1 LILWR
6 RFTIVKENQPF
17 GTLRLHRYDSLYNSI
32 LVPRMLSRIH
42 LRTLF
47 HGAAA
52 LGLIALLSVPA
63 RPQAP
68 SSMSPTQQN
77 QANSTSGGGTGQRL
91 TPASPQRPDIK
102 PDPKKAKEAYKLGLH
117 AEQDGDWQAAF
128 DNYGDAVNWA
138 PTNEDY
144 FRKRE
149 IAKSH
154 VVQTKMDLAEREA
167 ASGRLS
173 DARREMLAA
182 RYLDPT
188 NKVVRDRLAELT
200 ALEPRNANQ
209 GQIERD
215 LGGEV
220 HLEHL
225 PGKRSIDFRG
235 NTQTAYDE
243 VARQYGIE
251 VAFDVDLHPRPVRLQ
266 TQDEDFPT
274 TMRILSTMTGTFWR
288 PLTKRLFFVAA
299 DSTQKRKD
307 YALSVVRTV
316 LLPAA
321 ETPEQMTELLRMV
334 REIAGITR
342 SDLDTRSRTLTM
354 RASPQAIAVATDL
367 IENLEQPV
375 GQMVLEIEIL
385 DVTKTYAQQ
394 LGITPPQS
402 AQVLTLSKQQIQ
414 EALSSEQ
421 GLISVIE
428 EVFGTPSSLSGL
440 STLQTAS
447 LLGSQTNILSTLLPP
462 LVLFGGG
469 DTRFLATLPG
479 ASANFSQM
487 LNVVRD
493 GRRILLRAE
502 DGQPAT
508 FFVGER
514 IPVTL
519 AQFSPSEGGSGV
531 NVPGVL
537 AGNFSATDFTTG
549 NAPDFVT
556 TASLRNNG
564 FQDMIVANHTD
575 NTLSIFLGNGD
586 GTFATINGA
595 PPTTGT
601 GPVWVATGTF
611 NTTNSR
617 TTVDLAVANQTANTV
632 SILAGNGDGTFQPK
646 VDLSTGN
653 APSSVVAV
661 AVNTNNDPNID
672 LIVANHGD
680 NTLSVF
686 LGNGDGTFRAPTTIA
701 AGGGPSS
708 IATGDFNGDG
718 KIDLAVTNQ
727 NDNTVSIFLGNGDGT
742 FQPRVD
748 DAVGNG
754 PVWVSVADFNGDGIQ
769 DLAIA
774 NNGAPTDTNTGDT
787 VSILLGNPNT
797 ANTSIGNGTFSPG
810 ATRDFP
816 AGNGPTSIAVADFNV
831 DGLPDLAVSDETDNA
846 VSLLLGT
853 GGGGFGPN
861 FELPVGTDPV
871 SIATA
876 DFNGDGVPDAAIV
889 NNGSNTVTV
898 ILNSSSFSGTANG
911 LSATPFPGVEYLDIG
926 VKVKATPRVH
936 LNDEVSLQL
945 HFEVS
950 SLEGD
955 SINGIPVIANQQVD
969 QTVRVKNSQT
979 AMLAGF
985 LERQINRNLNGAP
998 GIADIPAA
1006 GLLGSDQTSQNTDTE
1021 LLFLITPHMVSLAPR
1036 KDHEIYAGRGSLEG
1050 PGSFGAGRGEPGG
1063 QSRQPIPQIPA
1074 QGQTPLPNEA
1084 PIPGQAPV
1092 QPPEEPSQQPPPQ
1105 QQQPPPQQPPPVQPA
1120 PQDSPPAPPPG

>member
-1 LILWR
+1 MMNR
-6 RFTIVKENQPF
+6 
-17 GTLRLHRYDSLYNSI
+17 S
-32 LVPRMLSRIH
+32 H
-42 LRTLF
+42 LR
-47 HGAAA
+47 A
-52 LGLIALLSVPA
+52 LINVATAFGFIALLSLPA

-68 SSMSPTQQN
+68 SRTSPPQQ
-77 QANSTSGGGTGQRL
+77 SPPSGAAGAGATQRL
-91 TPASPQRPDIK
+91 APPQAQRPDIK
-102 PDPKKAKEAYKLGLH
+102 PDPRKAKEAYKLGLH
-117 AEQDGDWQAAF
+117 AEQDGDWQAAY
-128 DNYGDAVNWA
+128 DDYGDAVNWA

-149 IAKSH
+149 IAKSK

-182 RYLDPT
+182 RYLDPS
-188 NKVVRDRLAELT
+188 NKVIRDRLAELT

-209 GQIERD
+209 DQTERE

-235 NTQTAYDE
+235 NSQGAYDE
-243 VARQYGIE
+243 VAHQYGIE
-251 VAFDVDLHPRPVRLQ
+251 VAFDVDFHPRPVHLH
-266 TQDEDFPT
+266 TEDEDFPT

-299 DSTQKRKD
+299 DSAQKRKE

-316 LLPAA
+316 LLPATEA
-321 ETPEQMTELLRMV
+321 PEQMTELLRMV

-354 RASPQAIAVATDL
+354 RASPQAIAVATEL

-375 GQMVLEIEIL
+375 SQMVLEIEIL
-385 DVTKTYAQQ
+385 DINRTYAKQ
-394 LGITPPQS
+394 LGITPPES
-402 AQVLTLSKQQIQ
+402 FKAFTISQQEVK
-414 EALSSEQ
+414 EALAATTTEE
-421 GLISVIE
+421 LVAVIE
-428 EVFGTPSSLSGL
+428 QVFGTPSSLSGL
-440 STLQTAS
+440 TGSQTAS
-447 LLGSQTNILSTLLPP
+447 LLGSQQSILSSLIPP
-462 LVLFGGG
+462 VIFVGVGSAG
-469 DTRFLATLPG
+469 FFTQLPG
-479 ASANFSQM
+479 AAANFSQM

-508 FFVGER
+508 FFVGDR

-519 AQFSPSEGGSGV
+519 AQFSPSEGGAGV
-531 NVPGVL
+531 NIPGVL
-537 AGNFSATDFTTG
+537 ATNFSATDFTTG

-586 GTFATINGA
+586 GTFATPSGS
-595 PPTTGT
+595 PPATGT

-617 TTVDLAVANQTANTV
+617 TNVDLAVVNQTANTV
-632 SILAGNGDGTFQPK
+632 SILASNGDGTFQPR
-646 VDLSTGN
+646 VDLKTGN
-653 APSSVVAV
+653 SPSSVVAV
-661 AVNTNNDPNID
+661 AINTNNDPNLD

-686 LGNGDGTFRAPTTIA
+686 LGDGKGNFTAAGTIP

-748 DAVGNG
+748 DATGNG
-754 PVWVSVADFNGDGIQ
+754 PVWVSVADFNGDGIP

-787 VSILLGNPNT
+787 VSILLGNPST
-797 ANTSIGNGTFSPG
+797 TNTSIGNGTFSPG

-831 DGLPDLAVSDETDNA
+831 DGRPDLAVTDQTDNA
-846 VSLLLGT
+846 VSLLLGIGDGT
-853 GGGGFGPN
+853 FGQN

-871 SIATA
+871 SIATT
-876 DFNGDGVPDAAIV
+876 DFNRDGVPDAAIV

-898 ILNSSSFSGTANG
+898 VLNSSSFSGAVNG

-950 SLEGD
+950 SLEGN
-955 SINGIPVIANQQVD
+955 SINGIPVISNQQVD
-969 QTVRVKNSQT
+969 QTVRIKNSQT
-979 AMLAGF
+979 AILAGF
-985 LERQINRNLNGAP
+985 LERQINRNLAGSP
-998 GIADIPAA
+998 GISAIPAV
-1006 GLLGSDQTSQNTDTE
+1006 GLLASDLTSQNTETE
-1021 LLFLITPHMVSLAPR
+1021 LLFLITPHMVSFSPR
-1036 KDHEIYAGRGSLEG
+1036 KDHEIYAGRGSLDS
-1050 PGSFGAGRGEPGG
+1050 PGSFGGNRAEPNG
-1063 QSRQPIPQIPA
+1063 QSRQPIPQIPP
-1074 QGQTPLPNEA
+1074 QGQTPPPNEA

-1092 QPPEEPSQQPPPQ
+1092 QPPAEPTQQPPQ
-1105 QQQPPPQQPPPVQPA
+1105 QQQPPQPQPA
-1120 PQDSPPAPPPG
+1120 PQDSPPAPPPS

>member
-1 LILWR
+1 LYKR
-6 RFTIVKENQPF
+6 CFAIVKENQPF

-47 HGAAA
+47 NGATA

-68 SSMSPTQQN
+68 SSTSPTQQG
-77 QANSTSGGGTGQRL
+77 QANGTSGAGAAQRL
-91 TPASPQRPDIK
+91 SPPSPQRPDIK

-167 ASGRLS
+167 AAGRLS

-243 VARQYGIE
+243 VARLYGIE
-251 VAFDVDLHPRPVRLQ
+251 VAFDVDLRPRPVRLQ

-307 YALSVVRTV
+307 YALSVAHTV

-385 DVTKTYAQQ
+385 DINKTYAQQ

-402 AQVLTLSKQQIQ
+402 SQVFTVSQAEVK
-414 EALSSEQ
+414 EALAATTTEE
-421 GLISVIE
+421 LVAVIE
-428 EVFGTPSSLSGL
+428 QVFGTPSSLSGL
-440 STLQTAS
+440 TGSQTAS
-447 LLGSQTNILSTLLPP
+447 LLGSQQSILSSLIPP
-462 LVLFGGG
+462 VLFVGVGSAG
-469 DTRFLATLPG
+469 FFTELPG
-479 ASANFSQM
+479 AAANFSQM

-493 GRRILLRAE
+493 GRRIMLRAE

-508 FFVGER
+508 FFVGDR

-519 AQFSPSEGGSGV
+519 AQFSPSEGGAGADI
-531 NVPGVL
+531 PGVL
-537 AGNFSATDFTTG
+537 ATNFSATDFTTG
-549 NAPDFVT
+549 NAPDFVA

-564 FQDMIVANHTD
+564 FQDMIVANHAD

-586 GTFATINGA
+586 GTFATLNGA

-601 GPVWVATGTF
+601 GPVWIATGTF

-617 TTVDLAVANQTANTV
+617 TNVDLVVANQIANTV
-632 SILAGNGDGTFQPK
+632 SVLASNGDGTFQPR
-646 VDLSTGN
+646 VDLNTGN

-661 AVNTNNDPNID
+661 AVNTNNDPNLD

-686 LGNGDGTFRAPTTIA
+686 LGNGDGTFKPPTTIP

-774 NNGAPTDTNTGDT
+774 NNGAPTSANTGNT
-787 VSILLGNPNT
+787 VSILLGNAST
-797 ANTSIGNGTFSPG
+797 TNTSIGNGTFSPG
-810 ATRDFP
+810 LTRDFP
-816 AGNGPTSIAVADFNV
+816 AGDGPTSIAVADFNV
-831 DGLPDLAVSDETDNA
+831 DGRPDLAVTDQTDNA
-846 VSLLLGT
+846 VSLLLGIGDGT
-853 GGGGFGPN
+853 FGQN
-861 FELPVGTDPV
+861 FELPVESNPV
-871 SIATA
+871 SIASA

-898 ILNSSSFSGTANG
+898 VLNSSSFSGAVNG

-926 VKVKATPRVH
+926 VKVKATPRIH
-936 LNDEVSLQL
+936 QNNEVSLQL

-950 SLEGD
+950 SLEGE

-979 AMLAGF
+979 AILAGF
-985 LERQINRNLNGAP
+985 LERQINRNLNGSP
-998 GIADIPAA
+998 GLADVPAV
-1006 GLLGSDQTSQNTDTE
+1006 GLLASDLTRQNTDTE

-1050 PGSFGAGRGEPGG
+1050 PGSFGASRTEPGG
-1063 QSRQPIPQIPA
+1063 RQPPPQIPA
-1074 QGQTPLPNEA
+1074 QGQTPSPNEA

-1092 QPPEEPSQQPPPQ
+1092 QPPAEPSEQPQ
-1105 QQQPPPQQPPPVQPA
+1105 QQQQQQQQPPPVQPA

>member
-1 LILWR
+1 LER
-6 RFTIVKENQPF
+6 AAA
-17 GTLRLHRYDSLYNSI
+17 RYNSLYNSI
-32 LVPRMLSRIH
+32 LISRMMKHRH
-42 LRTLF
+42 LRTLI
-47 HGAAA
+47 GTVV
-52 LGLIALLSVPA
+52 LGVIVLLGVPA

-68 SSMSPTQQN
+68 SSMSPAQQN
-77 QANSTSGGGTGQRL
+77 LPVAGAGQRL
-91 TPASPQRPDIK
+91 GPPPAQRPDIK
-102 PDPKKAKEAYKLGLH
+102 PDPKKAKEAYKQGLH
-117 AEQDGDWQAAF
+117 AEQDGDWQAAYN
-128 DNYGDAVNWA
+128 DYGDALNWA

-182 RYLDPT
+182 RYLDPS
-188 NKVVRDRLAELT
+188 NKVIRDRLAELT
-200 ALEPRNANQ
+200 ALEPHNNNQ
-209 GQIERD
+209 DAIERE

-235 NTQTAYDE
+235 NTQSAYDE
-243 VARQYGIE
+243 IARQYGIE
-251 VAFDVDLHPRPVRLQ
+251 VAFDVELRQRPVHLK
-266 TQDEDFPT
+266 TEDEDFAT
-274 TMRILSTMTGTFWR
+274 TMRILSSMTGTFWR
-288 PLTKRLFFVAA
+288 PLTKRLFFVAE
-299 DSTQKRKD
+299 DSAQKRKD

-321 ETPEQMTELLRMV
+321 ATPEQMTELLRMV

-354 RASPQAIAVATDL
+354 KASPQAIAVATDL

-385 DVTKTYAQQ
+385 DINRTYAQQ
-394 LGITPPQS
+394 LGITPPES
-402 AQVLTLSKQQIQ
+402 SKVFTVSQA
-414 EALSSEQ
+414 EVKAALAATTTEE
-421 GLISVIE
+421 LIAVIE
-428 EVFGTPSSLSGL
+428 QVFGTPSSLSGL
-440 STLQTAS
+440 TGSQTAS
-447 LLGSQTNILSTLLPP
+447 LLGSQQSILSSLIPP
-462 LVLFGGG
+462 VIFVGVGKAG
-469 DTRFLATLPG
+469 FFTELPG
-479 ASANFSQM
+479 AAANFSQM
-487 LNVVRD
+487 LNMVKD
-493 GRRILLRAE
+493 GRRILLRAQ

-508 FFVGER
+508 FFVGDR

-519 AQFSPSEGGSGV
+519 AQFSPSEGGAGV
-531 NVPGVL
+531 NIPGVL
-537 AGNFSATDFTTG
+537 ATNFSATDFTTG
-549 NAPDFVT
+549 NAPDYVT

-586 GTFATINGA
+586 GTFATPSGS
-595 PPTTGT
+595 PPATGT

-646 VDLSTGN
+646 VDLKTGS
-653 APSSVVAV
+653 APSAVVAV

-686 LGNGDGTFRAPTTIA
+686 LGNGDGTFKAPTTIA

-742 FQPRVD
+742 FQARVD
-748 DAVGNG
+748 DATGNG
-754 PVWVSVADFNGDGIQ
+754 PVWVSVADFNGDGIP

-774 NNGAPTDTNTGDT
+774 NNGAPTSANTGDT
-787 VSILLGNPNT
+787 VSILLGNAST
-797 ANTSIGNGTFSPG
+797 TNTSIGNGTFSSG

-831 DGLPDLAVSDETDNA
+831 DGRPDLAVTDQTDNA
-846 VSLLLGT
+846 VSLLLGIGDGT
-853 GGGGFGPN
+853 FGQN
-861 FELPVGTDPV
+861 FELPVGTNPV

-898 ILNSSSFSGTANG
+898 VLNSSSFNGAVNG
-911 LSATPFPGVEYLDIG
+911 LTGTPFPGVEYLDIG

-936 LNDEVSLQL
+936 QNNEVSLQL

-950 SLEGD
+950 SLEGE
-955 SINGIPVIANQQVD
+955 SINGIPVISNQQVD

-979 AMLAGF
+979 AILAGF
-985 LERQINRNLNGAP
+985 LERQINRNLSGTP
-998 GIADIPAA
+998 GIAAVPAV
-1006 GLLGSDQTSQNTDTE
+1006 GLLASDLNSQNTETE

-1036 KDHEIYAGRGSLEG
+1036 KDHEIYAGRGALEG
-1050 PGSFGAGRGEPGG
+1050 PGGFGGNRPEPPIG
-1063 QSRQPIPQIPA
+1063 QPRQPLPQIPA
-1074 QGQTPLPNEA
+1074 PAQPPAPGQAPSPNEA

-1092 QPPEEPSQQPPPQ
+1092 QPPSEPPPQQPSPQSPQQ
-1105 QQQPPPQQPPPVQPA
+1105 QQQPPQQQPS

>member
-1 LILWR
+1 
-6 RFTIVKENQPF
+6 
-17 GTLRLHRYDSLYNSI
+17 
-32 LVPRMLSRIH
+32 
-42 LRTLF
+42 LRTVLV
-47 HGAAA
+47 AATVP
-52 LGLIALLSVPA
+52 GLIVFLSLPA

-68 SSMSPTQQN
+68 SSMSPAQQS
-77 QANSTSGGGTGQRL
+77 QPSGTPGAGASQRL
-91 TPASPQRPDIK
+91 APPPAQRPDIK
-102 PDPKKAKEAYKLGLH
+102 PDPKKAKEAYKQGLR
-117 AEQDGDWQAAF
+117 AEQDGNWQAAY
-128 DNYGDAVNWA
+128 DDYGDAVNWA
-138 PTNEDY
+138 PANEDY

-154 VVQTKMDLAEREA
+154 VVQAKMDLSEREA

-182 RYLDPT
+182 RYLDPS
-188 NKVVRDRLAELT
+188 NKVIRDRLAELT
-200 ALEPRNANQ
+200 ALEPHNNNQ
-209 GQIERD
+209 GAIERE

-235 NTQTAYDE
+235 NTQSAYDE
-243 VARQYGIE
+243 IARQYGVE
-251 VAFDVDLHPRPVRLQ
+251 VAFDVDLRQRPVHLR
-266 TQDEDFPT
+266 TEDEDFAT
-274 TMRILSTMTGTFWR
+274 TMRILSTMAGTFWR
-288 PLTKRLFFVAA
+288 PLTKRLFFVAD
-299 DSTQKRKD
+299 DSAQKRKD

-354 RASPQAIAVATDL
+354 KASPQAIAVATDL

-385 DVTKTYAQQ
+385 DINRTYAQQ
-394 LGITPPQS
+394 LGITPPES
-402 AQVLTLSKQQIQ
+402 SRVLTLSKEQIQ

-421 GLISVIE
+421 GLITVIE

-440 STLQTAS
+440 SNLQTAS
-447 LLGSQTNILSTLLPP
+447 LLGSQANILSTLLPP

-508 FFVGER
+508 FFVGDR

-519 AQFSPSEGGSGV
+519 AQFSPSEGGAGV
-531 NVPGVL
+531 NIAGL
-537 AGNFSATDFTTG
+537 ASTNFPETDFTTG

-586 GTFATINGA
+586 GTFSTPSGS
-595 PPTTGT
+595 PPATGT

-617 TTVDLAVANQTANTV
+617 TAVDLAVANQTANTV
-632 SILAGNGDGTFQPK
+632 SILASNGDGTFQPK
-646 VDLSTGN
+646 VDLKTGN
-653 APSSVVAV
+653 SPSAVVAV
-661 AVNTNNDPNID
+661 AVNTNKDPNID

-686 LGNGDGTFRAPTTIA
+686 LGDGKGNFTAAGTIA

-742 FQPRVD
+742 FQPRAD
-748 DAVGNG
+748 DATGNG
-754 PVWVSVADFNGDGIQ
+754 PVWVSVADFNGDGIS

-774 NNGAPTDTNTGDT
+774 NNGAPTSANTGNT
-787 VSILLGNPNT
+787 VSILLGNGSAT
-797 ANTSIGNGTFSPG
+797 NTSIGNGTFSPG

-831 DGLPDLAVSDETDNA
+831 DGRPDLAVTDQTDNA
-846 VSLLLGT
+846 VSLLLGIGDGT
-853 GGGGFGPN
+853 FGQN

-876 DFNGDGVPDAAIV
+876 DFNSDGVPDAAIV

-898 ILNSSSFSGTANG
+898 ILDTSSFNGAVNG
-911 LSATPFPGVEYLDIG
+911 LNGTPFPGVEYLDIG

-936 LNDEVSLQL
+936 QNNEVSLQL

-950 SLEGD
+950 SLEGE

-969 QTVRVKNSQT
+969 QTVRVKNSET
-979 AMLAGF
+979 AVLAGF
-985 LERQINRNLNGAP
+985 LERQINRNLNGTP
-998 GIADIPAA
+998 GIAAVPGV
-1006 GLLGSDQTSQNTDTE
+1006 GLLASDLSSQNTETE

-1036 KDHEIYAGRGSLEG
+1036 KDHEIYAGRGALEG
-1050 PGSFGAGRGEPGG
+1050 PGGFGGNRPEPLG
-1063 QSRQPIPQIPA
+1063 QPRQPLPQIPA
-1074 QGQTPLPNEA
+1074 PGQLPVPAQTPSPNEA
-1084 PIPGQAPV
+1084 PIPGQGPV
-1092 QPPEEPSQQPPPQ
+1092 QPPSEPPQQPSPQSPQ
-1105 QQQPPPQQPPPVQPA
+1105 QQQPPPPQPA

>member
-1 LILWR
+1 
-6 RFTIVKENQPF
+6 
-17 GTLRLHRYDSLYNSI
+17 
-32 LVPRMLSRIH
+32 MLSRIH
-42 LRTLF
+42 LRTLLN
-47 HGAAA
+47 GATA
-52 LGLIALLSVPA
+52 LGLIALLSLPA
-63 RPQAP
+63 RPQTP
-68 SSMSPTQQN
+68 SSTSPTQQS
-77 QANSTSGGGTGQRL
+77 QANGTSGAGTGQRL
-91 TPASPQRPDIK
+91 TPPSPQRPDIK
-102 PDPKKAKEAYKLGLH
+102 PDSKKAKEAYKLGLH

-188 NKVVRDRLAELT
+188 NKVIRDRLAELT
-200 ALEPRNANQ
+200 ALEPHNLNQ
-209 GQIERD
+209 GQNERE

-220 HLEHL
+220 RLDHL

-235 NTQTAYDE
+235 NTQSAYDE
-243 VARQYGIE
+243 IAHQFGIE
-251 VAFDVDLHPRPVRLQ
+251 VAFDVDLRPRPVRLQ

-288 PLTKRLFFVAA
+288 PLTEHLFFVAS
-299 DSTQKRKD
+299 DSSQKRKE
-307 YALSVVRTV
+307 YALSVVRTA
-316 LLPAA
+316 LLPAS

-385 DVTKTYAQQ
+385 DINKTYAQQ

-402 AQVLTLSKQQIQ
+402 SQVFTVSQAEVK
-414 EALSSEQ
+414 EALAATTTEE
-421 GLISVIE
+421 LVAVIE
-428 EVFGTPSSLSGL
+428 QVFGTPSSLSGL
-440 STLQTAS
+440 TGSQTAS
-447 LLGSQTNILSTLLPP
+447 LLGSQQSILSSLIPP
-462 LVLFGGG
+462 VLFVGVGSAG
-469 DTRFLATLPG
+469 FFTELPG
-479 ASANFSQM
+479 AAANFSQM
-487 LNVVRD
+487 LNAVRD
-493 GRRILLRAE
+493 GRRIMLRAE

-508 FFVGER
+508 FFVGDR

-519 AQFSPSEGGSGV
+519 AQFSPSEGGAGV
-531 NVPGVL
+531 NIPGVL
-537 AGNFSATDFTTG
+537 ATNFSATDFTTG
-549 NAPDFVT
+549 NAPDFVA

-586 GTFATINGA
+586 GTFATPSGS
-595 PPTTGT
+595 PPATGT

-611 NTTNSR
+611 DTTNSP

-646 VDLSTGN
+646 VDLKTGN
-653 APSSVVAV
+653 APSAVVAV
-661 AVNTNNDPNID
+661 AVNTNKDPNID

-686 LGNGDGTFRAPTTIA
+686 LGDGKGNFTAAGTIA
-701 AGGGPSS
+701 AGDGPSS

-754 PVWVSVADFNGDGIQ
+754 PVWVSVADFNGDGIS

-774 NNGAPTDTNTGDT
+774 NNGAPTDTNTGNT
-787 VSILLGNPNT
+787 VSILLGNANT
-797 ANTSIGNGTFSPG
+797 ANTSAGNGTFSPG

-831 DGLPDLAVSDETDNA
+831 DGRPDLAITDQTDNA
-846 VSLLLGT
+846 VSLLLGIGDGT
-853 GGGGFGPN
+853 FGQN
-861 FELPVGTDPV
+861 FELPVESNPV
-871 SIATA
+871 SIASA

-898 ILNSSSFSGTANG
+898 VLNSSSFSGNVNG

-936 LNDEVSLQL
+936 QNNEVSLQL

-950 SLEGD
+950 SLEGE

-979 AMLAGF
+979 AILAGF
-985 LERQINRNLNGAP
+985 LERQINRNLNGSP
-998 GIADIPAA
+998 GIADVPAV
-1006 GLLGSDQTSQNTDTE
+1006 GLLASDLTRQNTETE

-1036 KDHEIYAGRGSLEG
+1036 KDHEIYAGRGSLDS
-1050 PGSFGAGRGEPGG
+1050 PGTFGASRTEPGG

-1092 QPPEEPSQQPPPQ
+1092 QPSPEPPQQPPPQ
-1105 QQQPPPQQPPPVQPA
+1105 QQQPPPVQPA